1 MPTVAQ
7 TTDRA
12 ETMSDEPKLQIN
24 DRYGRTLEAGFV
36 ARVVAAAAAF
46 VGSEDMEVSLLL
58 TDEQE
63 IAAIH
68 DRFMGDSSGTDVISF
83 PMDEGVDMVVS
94 VERAERESTVRG
106 HAFEAELALYIVHGI
121 LHVSGYDDT
130 TDDARVNM
138 REAERKVLAALDLQL
153 PPVDG

>member
-1 MPTVAQ
+1 MC
-7 TTDRA
+7 
-12 ETMSDEPKLQIN
+12 DEPKLQIN
-24 DRYGRTLEAGFV
+24 DRYGRTLQAGFI
-36 ARVVAAAAAF
+36 ARVVAAAVAF

-58 TDEQE
+58 TDEQG

-94 VERAERESTVRG
+94 VERAERESMLRG

-130 TDDARVNM
+130 TDSARVSM
-138 REAERKVLAALDLQL
+138 RQAERKVLDTLGLQVT
-153 PPVDG
+153 PVDGDSF

>member
-1 MPTVAQ
+1 
-7 TTDRA
+7 
-12 ETMSDEPKLQIN
+12 MSDESKLQIN
-24 DRYGRTLEAGFV
+24 DRYGRTLADGFV
-36 ARVVAAAAAF
+36 ASVVAAAVAF
-46 VGSEDMEVSLLL
+46 VGREEMQVSLLL

-94 VERAERESTVRG
+94 VERAERESATLG

-130 TDDARVNM
+130 TDAARVRM
-138 REAERKVLAALDLQL
+138 REAEREVLATLGLRVA
-153 PPVDG
+153 PVDG